1 MLDRP
6 EAEQNIHT
14 HLSLMDRIRRRY
26 DLTPPITLVFGLTVP
41 LLCCLPHISTPLC
54 FQGSLLD

>member
-6 EAEQNIHT
+6 EAEQST
-14 HLSLMDRIRRRY
+14 HRSPSLLDKIRRQY
-26 DLTPPITLVFGLTVP
+26 DLTPSITLIFGLTI
-41 LLCCLPHISTPLC
+41 LFLYCLSHISTPLC